1 MFRNAVWALLA
12 TAVIAMLPNVASSKV
27 VVAASHHRVMVAG
40 THHTITL
47 DCAGGSARIAG
58 SHNDV
63 TLTGRCTRLSIYG
76 AWNKVTVSFATGARV
91 RFVGAGNEVI
101 WTTPDGK
108 QPTAMHLGVDNA
120 LRPASVQ

>member
-1 MFRNAVWALLA
+1 
-12 TAVIAMLPNVASSKV
+12 
-27 VVAASHHRVMVAG
+27 MVAG
-40 THHTITL
+40 SHHTITL

-63 TLTGRCTRLSIYG
+63 TLTGRCKRLSIYG
-76 AWNKVTVSFATGARV
+76 AWNKVTVSFAAGARV

-101 WTTPDGK
+101 WATPDGK

-120 LRPASVQ
+120 LKQASAQ

>member
-1 MFRNAVWALLA
+1 MFTKPVWALLA
-12 TAVIAMLPNVASSKV
+12 AACDCDASQCGV
-27 VVAASHHRVMVAG
+27 VKGGRPQPPITESLVAG

-76 AWNKVTVSFATGARV
+76 AWNKVTVSFASGRPCPV
-91 RFVGAGNEVI
+91 RRRR
-101 WTTPDGK
+101 K
-108 QPTAMHLGVDNA
+108 
-120 LRPASVQ
+120 